1 MAEENAGES
10 KKKGKKKSLLI
21 FGTIGLFFLI
31 GIGAMAFKM
40 GLIST
45 SHQTPDQKAKQPSLE
60 ESEMGPILKLT
71 PFIINLKEESGR
83 HYLKT
88 TLILE
93 LGEKD
98 WVEPIK
104 EKISSL
110 MDIAILTLSEKRLEE
125 LRNPE
130 AKGEIKKE
138 LLEKMNQ
145 HIEPQKIKQI
155 YFDEFLYQ

>member
-1 MAEENAGES
+1 MVEENAGES
-10 KKKGKKKSLLI
+10 KKKGKKRFLLI
-21 FGTIGLFFLI
+21 CGMTGLIFLI
-31 GIGAMAFKM
+31 GIGGVAFKM

-45 SHQTPDQKAKQPSLE
+45 SHKTPDQNAEQPPPE
-60 ESEMGPILKLT
+60 ESELGAILKLT
-71 PFIINLKEESGR
+71 PLIINLKEESGR

-93 LGEKD
+93 LGKKD
-98 WVEPIK
+98 WVEPIQAK
-104 EKISSL
+104 MSSL

-145 HIEPQKIKQI
+145 YIDPQKINQI